1 VRASRTAISAF
12 GGVVTGQSMQFPL
25 DDLMSFNGTIKVS
38 GRPEL
43 VIGVS
48 A

>member
-1 VRASRTAISAF
+1 MGF
-12 GGVVTGQSMQFPL
+12 GGIVTGQSMQFPL

-43 VIGVS
+43 VIGES